1 MKVLLNIVESNIA
14 MQKWLL
20 GKFQAQIGTYYIKSS
35 KILQHE
41 MLYKKWQ
48 FYNYVVCKINFGPKP
63 AKIIISH
70 RYLSVRNMTL
80 SVKIVPNFLMLT

>member
-48 FYNYVVCKINFGPKP
+48 FYYYVVCKINFGPKP
-63 AKIIISH
+63 AWLQKL
-70 RYLSVRNMTL
+70 LSAIDICL
-80 SVKIVPNFLMLT
+80 